1 MTISESLQV
10 ASPCIGVCQMDNMAG
25 VCAGCLR
32 TRDEIAAWSTMQNE
46 QKQRLLQVLEQRQQ
60 KQLQFD

>member
-1 MTISESLQV
+1 
-10 ASPCIGVCQMDNMAG
+10 MAG

-46 QKQRLLQVLEQRQQ
+46 QKQRLLQMLEQREQ
-60 KQLQFD
+60 KQLQVD